1 MKNKRWLTMVIIHCS
16 FVPHQSLVYLTRL
29 IFTADKSDR
38 IYPQRNHSLTV
49 VTHIERAQDD

>member
-29 IFTADKSDR
+29 I
-38 IYPQRNHSLTV
+38 YPQRNHSLTV

>member
-1 MKNKRWLTMVIIHCS
+1 MVIIHCS